1 MWSSSPSSFV
11 QIINVGGYHLACLS
25 NKLSP
30 IQIWFSF
37 MTVYCLHLAQLLLS
51 KLVPFWSV
59 RRHHSTFKWWM
70 CNCSHHLI
78 LVVSMPL
85 MAHDLCAGK
94 DPCCMA
100 YDESLM
106 RSHLEPQCYE
116 SEKLSHLPRARRS
129 CSRRIY
135 KDVQVAV
142 YCICHFPDVERFG
155 HMAECDTCKLWYHQ
169 ICLNIPDRV
178 FKKTRSAKWT
188 CSECS

>member
-1 MWSSSPSSFV
+1 
-11 QIINVGGYHLACLS
+11 
-25 NKLSP
+25 
-30 IQIWFSF
+30 
-37 MTVYCLHLAQLLLS
+37 
-51 KLVPFWSV
+51 
-59 RRHHSTFKWWM
+59 M

-116 SEKLSHLPRARRS
+116 SEKLSHFPRARRS

-188 CSECS
+188 CSECSYRLIIKLLCFLIRLVLYSWIFLTSVSIICDCVL

>member
-1 MWSSSPSSFV
+1 MLVVTIGHVCPTNFP
-11 QIINVGGYHLACLS
+11 
-25 NKLSP
+25 P
-30 IQIWFSF
+30 IQIRFSF

-106 RSHLEPQCYE
+106 KSHLEQCYE
-116 SEKLSHLPRARRS
+116 SEKLSHFPRARRS

-142 YCICHFPDVERFG
+142 YCTDLPLSGCTYIRKIWAHGRV
-155 HMAECDTCKLWYHQ
+155 WYLQAVVSPNLPEHSWPSFQ
-169 ICLNIPDRV
+169 ENKI
-178 FKKTRSAKWT
+178 S
-188 CSECS
+188 